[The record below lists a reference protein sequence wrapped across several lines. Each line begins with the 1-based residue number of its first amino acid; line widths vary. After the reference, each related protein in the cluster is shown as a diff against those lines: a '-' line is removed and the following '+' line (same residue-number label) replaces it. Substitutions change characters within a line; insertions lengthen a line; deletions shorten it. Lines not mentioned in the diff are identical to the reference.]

1 MNKPNIIF
9 ILIDDMGWKDLG
21 CYGSSFYETPHI
33 DKLASEGMLFTD
45 AYAACPVC
53 SPTRASILTGKYPAR
68 VGVTQF
74 IGGHTVGR
82 LEDVPYFHQLPMSE
96 RSLAQTLKDHGYA
109 TWHVGKWHL
118 GNSPTSPTDHG
129 FDINIAGCDWG
140 MPQNGYFSPWNIETL
155 ENGEDGEYLTD
166 RLTDESIRLIK
177 EADADQPFFLNL
189 WHYAVHTPIESPDPL
204 IQKYEK
210 KAALLGLDKEN
221 PLEEGENFPCQHKK
235 HLKVQRRKFQSDP
248 AYAAMV
254 ENLDQ
259 NIGRLMNALEES
271 GQADNT
277 LIIFTSDNGGL
288 STAEGSP
295 TSNAPLH
302 EGKGWMYEGGTREP
316 LIIKWPHNVPAG
328 SRSST
333 PLTSTDFYPTLPE
346 AAGIDPL
353 PHQHVDGKSFIPL
366 FNSEPLERGPLF
378 WHYPHYSNQGDT
390 PGCSI
395 RDGDWKLI
403 HFFEDDRLELYHL
416 ANDLSET
423 TNLAETEPK
432 KTKELKQK
440 LDDWKIS
447 VGALIP
453 KKNVN
458 YIP

>member
-1 MNKPNIIF
+1 MNRPNIIF
-9 ILIDDMGWKDLG
+9 ILIDDLGWRDLG
-21 CYGSSFYETPHI
+21 CYGSPFYETPHI

-82 LEDVPYFHQLPMSE
+82 LEDVPYFHQLPMNE
-96 RSLAQTLKDHGYA
+96 RSLARTLSENGYA

-118 GNSPTSPTDHG
+118 GKRLTLPTDHG

-155 ENGEDGEYLTD
+155 ENGEDGDYLTD

-177 EADADQPFFLNL
+177 EADKDQPFFLNL
-189 WHYAVHTPIESPDPL
+189 WHYAVHTPIQSPDPL
-204 IQKYEK
+204 IKKYQE
-210 KAALLGLDKEN
+210 KAAKLGLDKEEA
-221 PLEEGENFPCQHKK
+221 LEEGENFPCQHKK
-235 HLKVQRRKFQSDP
+235 HLKIQRRKFQSDP
-248 AYAAMV
+248 VYAAMV

-259 NIGRLMNALEES
+259 NIGRLMSALEES

-277 LIIFTSDNGGL
+277 IVIFTSDNGGL
-288 STAEGSP
+288 SSAEGSP
-295 TSNAPLH
+295 TCNAPLH

-316 LIIKWPHNVPAG
+316 LLIKWPQHIQAG

-333 PLTSTDFYPTLPE
+333 PLTSTDFYPTLLE
-346 AAGIDPL
+346 AAGIEPI
-353 PHQHVDGKSFIPL
+353 PSQHVDGKSFLPL
-366 FNSEPLERGPLF
+366 FKSEPFERDPLF
-378 WHYPHYSNQGDT
+378 WHYPHYANQGDT

-403 HFFEDDRLELYHL
+403 HFFEDDHLELYNL

-423 TNLAETEPK
+423 TNLAKTEPE
-432 KTKELKQK
+432 KTRELKQK
-440 LDDWKIS
+440 LDHWKIS

-453 KKNVN
+453 KKNLN
-458 YIP
+458 YVP